1 MQRYI
6 ATRALYGVVT
16 LVALTLVVFILGRLS
31 GDPRNVLLP
40 IDAGPEVFA
49 AAAKAYGLDRPLP
62 VQYFIYLK
70 DLAQGNLGNSIA
82 MGRPV
87 LEIVVAR
94 IPATVQL
101 ASASFAIA
109 LVIGVPL
116 GILSAKRRGT
126 WLDGFART
134 FAVLGQS
141 VPVFWLGIVL
151 SLILGVRLHLLPTS
165 GYGGLK
171 YYILPAFCMGWF
183 TTAALMRLVRSGMV
197 DALESEYIK
206 MAKIKGVPPMQITLI
221 HALKNGALPAVTMAG
236 WQFATLLGGSLVT
249 ETVFAWP
256 GIGLLAWNALRWR
269 DFPLLQGVVLFIGIG
284 FVLLDLLVDILYAY
298 LDPRIRHG

>member
-6 ATRALYGVVT
+6 ASRVLYGIVT
-16 LVALTLVVFILGRLS
+16 LTALTLVVFILGRLS

-49 AAAKAYGLDRPLP
+49 AAGKAYGLDRPLP
-62 VQYFIYLK
+62 VQYLLFLK
-70 DLAQGNLGNSIA
+70 NLLYGNLGNSIA

-87 LEIVVAR
+87 LDIVVAR
-94 IPATVQL
+94 IPATLQL

-109 LVIGVPL
+109 LVIGVPI
-116 GILSAKRRGT
+116 GILAAVRRGGR
-126 WLDGFART
+126 LDWFGRT

-151 SLILGVRLHLLPTS
+151 SLVLGVRLHLLPTS
-165 GYGGLK
+165 GYGEIK
-171 YYILPAFCMGWF
+171 HFILPAFCMGWF

-221 HALKNGALPAVTMAG
+221 HGLKNGALPAVTMAG

-284 FVLLDLLVDILYAY
+284 FVVLDLAVDILYAY
-298 LDPRIRHG
+298 LDPRIRYG